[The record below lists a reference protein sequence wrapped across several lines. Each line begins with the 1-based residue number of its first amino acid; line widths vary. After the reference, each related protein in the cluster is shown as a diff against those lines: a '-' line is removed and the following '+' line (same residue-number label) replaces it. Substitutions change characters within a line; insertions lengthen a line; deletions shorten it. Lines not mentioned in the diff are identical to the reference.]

1 MHIVTYVHKR
11 NVGIWIKSYGAYGD
25 VRNVIGNRNIAF
37 WYDFRGLETFSD
49 VQINHILYA
58 NKIVSNTHSNFV
70 MSEKNSIKKS
80 KVHFMI

>member
-58 NKIVSNTHSNFV
+58 NKIVSNAHFNFV
-70 MSEKNSIKKS
+70 MSGKNSIQK
-80 KVHFMI
+80 I